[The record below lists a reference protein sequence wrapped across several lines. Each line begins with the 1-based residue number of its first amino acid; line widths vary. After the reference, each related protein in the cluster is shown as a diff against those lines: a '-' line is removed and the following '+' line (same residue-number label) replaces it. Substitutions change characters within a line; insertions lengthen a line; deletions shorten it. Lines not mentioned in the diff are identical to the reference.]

1 MGVAHIAIYGNGSLT
16 DGAPT
21 LEDTFE
27 YLRDHG
33 GMAWISLEG
42 PIAADIRAIADEFSI
57 HALPID
63 DAISAHQRPKLEKYG
78 DVFFVVLRPARYVAA
93 EARVVIGELH
103 VFMGKN
109 FIVTIRHPDA
119 PALDSVRDRLA
130 ASPDLLQ
137 NGPPGVLYAI
147 LDRIVD
153 DYAPVVGGLED
164 NIDVIEDEVFSGGDQ
179 DVSRRIYE
187 LIREVMGFQR
197 ATQPL
202 DDLLD
207 ALHTTFEQAGFDDDL
222 LSHLRDV
229 EDHST
234 RVIERADGFRDLL
247 HSILTVHAT
256 LVAQRQNGESQR
268 LTASSLEQNEQIKRI
283 SSWAA
288 ILFAPTLVASI
299 YGMNFRHMPELSW
312 LAGYPLA
319 LGLMVATSVVL
330 YTEFRKRGWI

>member
-1 MGVAHIAIYGNGSLT
+1 MGVANIAIYGNGSLT

-42 PIAADIRAIADEFSI
+42 PIAEDIRAIADEFSI

-119 PALDSVRDRLA
+119 PSLDSVRDRLA
-130 ASPDLLQ
+130 ASPDLLR

-153 DYAPVVGGLED
+153 DYAPVVSGLED

-207 ALHTTFEQAGFDDDL
+207 ALHTTFEHAGFDDDL

-268 LTASSLEQNEQIKRI
+268 LTASSIEQNEQIKRI

>member
-42 PIAADIRAIADEFSI
+42 PIAEDIRAIADEFSI

-119 PALDSVRDRLA
+119 PSLDSVRDRLA

-202 DDLLD
+202 
-207 ALHTTFEQAGFDDDL
+207 DDL